1 MRQIFRRSIIIPAI
15 LAIYLVVMVVMGW
28 DSFMAG
34 LTSPVLY
41 FGGIVVVAL
50 CIILL
55 HFHFKKRESKSKDS
69 R

>member
-1 MRQIFRRSIIIPAI
+1 MRQILRRSIIIPAI

-41 FGGIVVVAL
+41 FGGIVVAL

-55 HFHFKKRESKSKDS
+55 HFHLKKRESKSKDS

>member
-1 MRQIFRRSIIIPAI
+1 MRQILRRSIIIPAI

-34 LTSPVLY
+34 LTSTVLY

-55 HFHFKKRESKSKDS
+55 HFHLKKR
-69 R
+69 